1 MPPPSV
7 KKPSSKMSSLVRALA
22 RLPPGPLVQNH
33 LECLN
38 CSSEWL
44 ATYAYPPLKFQ
55 CPYCGRHAGV
65 RCSPESAAILGGQP
79 EVEEPDGLH

>member
-1 MPPPSV
+1 MAPPSA
-7 KKPSSKMSSLVRALA
+7 KKPAPRLSSLVRALA

-44 ATYAYPPLKFQ
+44 ATYASAPLKFQ
-55 CPYCGRHAGV
+55 CPYCGRRQGI
-65 RCSPESAAILGGQP
+65 RTSPESAALLGAQP